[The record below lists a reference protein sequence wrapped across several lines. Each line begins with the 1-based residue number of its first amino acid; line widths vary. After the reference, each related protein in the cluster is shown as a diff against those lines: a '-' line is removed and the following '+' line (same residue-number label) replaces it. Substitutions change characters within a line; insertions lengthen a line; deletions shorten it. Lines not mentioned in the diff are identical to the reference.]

1 MATYAQKAGGGGG
14 KKRKK
19 LNVLDIVLER
29 RNPEISYN
37 LSKEELS
44 KLLFKKMKIQ
54 ASQIAKIDTSGFGK
68 IHVEMKADVKLERF
82 IELPVFDIREGLR
95 TKFYRPHHRKDILVK
110 VSWLD
115 LETPDELLLH
125 VLSFFGNPKSG
136 VQYCTMQEEEG
147 ESELAKLLN
156 KIPNGERQV
165 WMEINTPLPSYAVI
179 DGRRVKVWHIGQ
191 KRTCAR
197 CNMDVDSCPGKAN
210 ARHCEDN
217 GGAKTKTEDMWK
229 TVLESVKY
237 SEWDGEEVKI
247 VVEKTNAVDDASENS
262 FEGSDGI
269 VLSNIEENATEE
281 DIKSLLRAG
290 MEETDIEKVLIEKM
304 GNNKSRLITSL
315 PLVNITPLSKML
327 NRKMVNGN
335 MIHCKPHVPKS
346 PPTVNPVEEPTATN
360 ATEEKSKENE
370 TAIDDKPKEKET
382 GARKKV
388 KQNQSQL
395 IPGLPEALRVKKKKN
410 KKDKKQKSEV
420 DTKKVSDLKATDF
433 LFNNASENTSI
444 DDFVFENADDSDAF
458 EDSREDLSDI
468 DDEPSENF
476 LTPINFKSN
485 FGRRLSVSGSVS
497 DLTFKRDRDS
507 PGKETE
513 NKKSRSS
520 SVSQHFEGKS
530 VC

>member
-1 MATYAQKAGGGGG
+1 MASYAEKAGGGGG

-19 LNVLDIVLER
+19 LHVLDIILER
-29 RNPEISYN
+29 RNPEISYT

-54 ASQIAKIDTSGFGK
+54 TSQVAKIDTSGFGK
-68 IHVEMKADVKLERF
+68 IHVEMKDNVKLDRF

-136 VQYCTMQEEEG
+136 VQYCTMKEEEG
-147 ESELAKLLN
+147 ESELANLLN

-165 WMEINTPLPSYAVI
+165 WMEISTSLPSYAVI
-179 DGRRVKVWHIGQ
+179 DGRRVKIWHLGQ

-217 GGAKTKTEDMWK
+217 GGAKTKTENMWK

-247 VVEKTNAVDDASENS
+247 VVEETNAVEDESENS
-262 FEGSDGI
+262 YEGSDGI
-269 VLSNIEENATEE
+269 VLTNIEENTTEE
-281 DIKSLLRAG
+281 DIKHLLRAG
-290 MEETDIEKVLIEKM
+290 MEETDIEKVIIEKM

-315 PLVNITPLSKML
+315 PSVNITPLSKML
-327 NRKMVNGN
+327 NRKVVNGN

-346 PPTVNPVEEPTATN
+346 PPTAKPVEETTATT
-360 ATEEKSKENE
+360 AT
-370 TAIDDKPKEKET
+370 DDKPKEKET
-382 GARKKV
+382 GARKKE
-388 KQNQSQL
+388 KSNPNQL
-395 IPGLPEALRVKKKKN
+395 IPGLPEVLRVKKKRN
-410 KKDKKQKSEV
+410 K
-420 DTKKVSDLKATDF
+420 
-433 LFNNASENTSI
+433 
-444 DDFVFENADDSDAF
+444 
-458 EDSREDLSDI
+458 
-468 DDEPSENF
+468 
-476 LTPINFKSN
+476 
-485 FGRRLSVSGSVS
+485 
-497 DLTFKRDRDS
+497 
-507 PGKETE
+507 KETE
-513 NKKSRSS
+513 
-520 SVSQHFEGKS
+520 E
-530 VC
+530 